1 MPKFNSSID
10 YQSIKDENN
19 FANQNKA
26 DSITFDST
34 IKGKDKSCSK
44 QNNSDKK
51 TLMSLTK

>member
-34 IKGKDKSCSK
+34 GKRKDKACSK

>member
-34 IKGKDKSCSK
+34 RKSKDKTCIK
-44 QNNSDKK
+44 QNNNDKK